1 MMTPMVA
8 AVLDHLW
15 QSTVFALAVGALT
28 LLVRKNGAHVRYG
41 LWLTASVKFLIP
53 FSWVAAASSAVTS
66 VEIAAAPALDPVITT
81 VQPLAQPFA
90 TSAPVQAA
98 SIYVGPSIPLI
109 LFGLWALGLAA
120 VVTYR
125 FARWKQ
131 IEEALWSAKPIT
143 MAADVPIKTTPYFME
158 PGLVGIRRPA
168 LLLPED
174 IMERLSA
181 DELRTIVAHEQ
192 AHLRRRDNSTA
203 MLHMAVEGLFWFYPP
218 VWWIGTRL
226 IEERERACDESVLAS
241 GNNAEVYAE
250 SILKVCR
257 LYVQSPLA
265 SVSGVSGADLK
276 KRVEAIMS
284 GRLIHRLGPAKAI
297 MLGFAGAVAVA
308 TPLAAG
314 VIMPLGFGD
323 SSAAVSPAEITL
335 RLNEQ
340 RRVRTAVNID
350 PAIIDNYTG
359 YYHLKANVVVTV
371 RRVGTRLVAYLTGGP
386 SVDLIPESETKFFA
400 VEVPAQVTF
409 MTDLQGRATELIL
422 HQNGL
427 DRPAKRINSDAAP
440 GTNTEAWL
448 RRYLAGMQRG
458 EPNYDEMLPPV
469 AVQARQRLPDMA
481 ARFKQWGQ
489 LKSVA
494 FRNVDRLGGDVY
506 VATFEHAQ
514 VEWTVSPL
522 TPDGKISYGGFQ
534 DLSANAS
541 ATADQ
546 RFGPAGARRLP

>member
-28 LLVRKNGAHVRYG
+28 LLVRQNGAHVRYG
-41 LWLTASVKFLIP
+41 LWLAASLKFLVP
-53 FSWVAAASSAVTS
+53 FSWLASATDMVAPTAIAV
-66 VEIAAAPALDPVITT
+66 APTLDPVINT
-81 VQPLAQPFA
+81 VQPFAQPFA

-98 SIYVGPSIPLI
+98 SIYVGPSVPLV

-120 VVTYR
+120 VVTFR

-131 IEEALWSAKPIT
+131 IEEALWLAKPIT
-143 MAADVPIKTTPYFME
+143 MAADVPVKTTPYFME

-174 IMERLSA
+174 IIERLSP
-181 DELRTIVAHEQ
+181 DELGAIVAHEQ
-192 AHLRRRDNSTA
+192 AHLRRRDNFTA
-203 MLHMAVEGLFWFYPP
+203 MLHMAVETLFWFYPP

-241 GNNAEVYAE
+241 GNSAEIYAE

-284 GRLIHRLGPAKAI
+284 GRLVRRLGVAKVMVLGLASATAI
-297 MLGFAGAVAVA
+297 AA
-308 TPLAAG
+308 PLAAG
-314 VIMPLGFGD
+314 VMIPRNFGE
-323 SSAAVSPAEITL
+323 SAGAASPAEIAL
-335 RLNEQ
+335 RLEEQ
-340 RRVRTAVNID
+340 RRPRTAVSID
-350 PAIIDNYTG
+350 PTVIENYTG
-359 YYHLKANVVVTV
+359 FYHLKANTIVTV
-371 RRVGTRLVAYLTGGP
+371 RRIGGRLISSITGGP
-386 SVDLIPESETKFFA
+386 SVDLLPESETKFFA
-400 VEVPAQVTF
+400 VGLPAQVTF
-409 MTDLQGRATELIL
+409 ITDLQGRATELVL
-422 HQNGL
+422 HQHGL
-427 DRPAKRINSDAAP
+427 DRRAKRIESDLEP

-469 AVQARQRLPDMA
+469 AAQARQRLPDMA
-481 ARFKQWGQ
+481 LRFQKWGPLQ
-489 LKSVA
+489 TVVFK
-494 FRNVDRLGGDVY
+494 NTDRLGGDVY
-506 VATFEHAQ
+506 TATFERAQ

-534 DLSANAS
+534 EVTAAN
-541 ATADQ
+541 TDQ
-546 RFGPAGARRLP
+546 RFGAMR

>member
-41 LWLTASVKFLIP
+41 LWLAASLKFLIP
-53 FSWVAAASSAVTS
+53 FSWLVSAGDLVAPTMSAAM
-66 VEIAAAPALDPVITT
+66 PALDPVITT

-98 SIYVGPSIPLI
+98 SIYAGPSVPLV

-120 VVTYR
+120 LVTFR

-143 MAADVPIKTTPYFME
+143 MTSDIPVKTTPYFME

-174 IMERLSA
+174 IIDRLSA
-181 DELRTIVAHEQ
+181 DELMTIVAHEH
-192 AHLRRRDNSTA
+192 AHLRRRDNFTA
-203 MLHMAVEGLFWFYPP
+203 MLHMVVEALFWFYPP

-284 GRLIHRLGPAKAI
+284 GRLVRRLGLAKSVV
-297 MLGFAGAVAVA
+297 LGLASAVAIA

-314 VIMPLGFGD
+314 VIIPRDFGE
-323 SSAAVSPAEITL
+323 SSRAVPPAEIAL
-335 RLNEQ
+335 RLEEQ
-340 RRVRTAVNID
+340 RRPRTAVSID

-359 YYHLKANVVVTV
+359 FYHLRANMVVTV
-371 RRVGTRLVAYLTGGP
+371 RRVGTRLISYITGGP
-386 SVDLIPESETKFFA
+386 SVDLFPESETKFFA

-409 MTDLQGRATELIL
+409 ITDLQGRATELIL
-422 HQNGL
+422 HQHGL
-427 DRPAKRINSDAAP
+427 DRPAKRIDSDLQP

-458 EPNYDEMLPPV
+458 EPNYDEMMPPV
-469 AVQARQRLPDMA
+469 AAQARQRLSEMT
-481 ARFKQWGQ
+481 ARFEKWGTLQ
-489 LKSVA
+489 AIRFK
-494 FRNVDRLGGDVY
+494 NTDRLGGDVY
-506 VATFEHAQ
+506 IATFERTQ

-534 DLSANAS
+534 EVTT
-541 ATADQ
+541 ATDADQ
-546 RFGPAGARRLP
+546 RFGPTHRPER